1 MLLGGQLGCIS
12 NRELKQEDL
21 GTWSSTTASIYNREL
36 KLNSIAR
43 MWWAFLCVFVD
54 CGGLFCGVFDVL
66 RLLALEF

>member
-1 MLLGGQLGCIS
+1 
-12 NRELKQEDL
+12 
-21 GTWSSTTASIYNREL
+21 L